1 MIIRFLG
8 PNAPMQ
14 PHNYTNAEWHII
26 HIAIETPEAGWQGWL
41 MLTQI
46 LADLKTK
53 ICSIKWPSTICTLQ
67 IFRTSD
73 VSATLNLDNS
83 APNHLGWKS

>member
-8 PNAPMQ
+8 TNAPTQ
-14 PHNYTNAEWHII
+14 PHNYHRRVTYYTHCL
-26 HIAIETPEAGWQGWL
+26 ETPEAGWQGWL

-46 LADLKTK
+46 LADLKIK
-53 ICSIKWPSTICTLQ
+53 ICTIKWPSIICTLK
-67 IFRTSD
+67 IFRPSC